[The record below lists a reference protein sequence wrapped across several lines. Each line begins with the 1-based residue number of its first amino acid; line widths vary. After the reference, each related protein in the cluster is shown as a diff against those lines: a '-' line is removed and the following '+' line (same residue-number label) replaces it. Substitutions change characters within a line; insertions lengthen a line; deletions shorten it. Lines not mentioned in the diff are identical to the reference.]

1 MMKLV
6 KRAFRK
12 RIDAQVE
19 IAQAKVE
26 AMKAKADAAS
36 ARAALAAMVA
46 LLNEKAAI
54 AQKADELREAGHATY
69 QQLKADIESRIAQLE
84 QSVQAI
90 ASTFK
95 AA

>member
-12 RIDAQVE
+12 RIDSQVE

-26 AMKAKADAAS
+26 AMKAKADAAG
-36 ARAALAAMVA
+36 ARAALAAIVA
-46 LLNEKAAI
+46 LLNEKSAI
-54 AQKADELREAGHATY
+54 TQKVDELRGAGHGTY

-90 ASTFK
+90 EAKFR